1 MTIISLING
10 LRIRLVN
17 LFFLLKHEIQKL
29 LIFKAV
35 FLSVILVSV
44 SVIEAS
50 HADEPDCNG
59 RSCLICHANA
69 DEESISL
76 SQLFE
81 IALTLPDLSFSHYEP
96 VHDKA
101 PTIRLPV
108 RGPPWRE
115 RGEQR

>member
-1 MTIISLING
+1 MNMLSIH
-10 LRIRLVN
+10 
-17 LFFLLKHEIQKL
+17 FCLLLCAPL
-29 LIFKAV
+29 LCAPV
-35 FLSVILVSV
+35 
-44 SVIEAS
+44 AQAW
-50 HADEPDCNG
+50 HADEPDCNDV
-59 RSCLICHANA
+59 SCLICHANA

-101 PTIRLPV
+101 PTIRLPI

>member
-1 MTIISLING
+1 MPLING
-10 LRIRLVN
+10 ARIRLVK
-17 LFFLLKHEIQKL
+17 LFCLGKHTIQKL
-29 LIFKAV
+29 LFFKGV

-50 HADEPDCNG
+50 HAEKDDCNDV
-59 RSCLICHANA
+59 SCLICHANA

-101 PTIRLPV
+101 PTIPTIIAIGCESLLKP
-108 RGPPWRE
+108 E
-115 RGEQR
+115 

>member
-1 MTIISLING
+1 MNMLSIH
-10 LRIRLVN
+10 
-17 LFFLLKHEIQKL
+17 FCLLLCATL
-29 LIFKAV
+29 LCAPV
-35 FLSVILVSV
+35 
-44 SVIEAS
+44 AQAW
-50 HADEPDCNG
+50 HADEPDCNDV
-59 RSCLICHANA
+59 SCLICHANA

-81 IALTLPDLSFSHYEP
+81 IALTLPDLSASHYEP

-101 PTIRLPV
+101 PTIRLPI

>member
-1 MTIISLING
+1 MNMLSIH
-10 LRIRLVN
+10 
-17 LFFLLKHEIQKL
+17 FCLLLCAPL
-29 LIFKAV
+29 LCAPV
-35 FLSVILVSV
+35 
-44 SVIEAS
+44 AQAW
-50 HADEPDCNG
+50 HADEPDCNDV
-59 RSCLICHANA
+59 SCLICHANA

-81 IALTLPDLSFSHYEP
+81 IALTLPDLSASHYEP